1 MGAQTL
7 QSAVLDLPERMDFR
21 TSAVDS
27 PLARMCLVQKGFW
40 EPSCSEHLHPE
51 DLVPDEEQKGLMN
64 PMLKGFRMR
73 RLVLRWTAGQML
85 VVEVMRRIFEK
96 DLHCSGLQMKSP
108 GADQMYVVPRFAQMS
123 TPAVQSLSL
132 VFLGP
137 YFGQRR
143 VAQSLLLMQRPMVQ
157 RLVDQKSVQMQ
168 GLMAGRMSEQKGA
181 QMLKVQTAGQT
192 LVCQAKVVRKTHC
205 SEVQHL
211 HSDFGWLPLWLHIC
225 RSGWDAHSPHL

>member
-1 MGAQTL
+1 M
-7 QSAVLDLPERMDFR
+7 
-21 TSAVDS
+21 
-27 PLARMCLVQKGFW
+27 QKGFW
-40 EPSCSEHLHPE
+40 EPPCSENLRPE
-51 DLVPDEEQKGLMN
+51 DLVPDQEQKGLMN
-64 PMLKGFRMR
+64 LMLKGVRMR
-73 RLVLRWTAGQML
+73 PLVLCWTAGQML

-96 DLHCSGLQMKSP
+96 DLHWAGLQMKSP
-108 GADQMYVVPRFAQMS
+108 GAGQMYLVPRLAQMS

-132 VFLGP
+132 VFQEP

-143 VAQSLLLMQRPMVQ
+143 IAQSLLLLQRSMVQ

-168 GLMAGRMSEQKGA
+168 GLMAGQTSEQKGV

-211 HSDFGWLPLWLHIC
+211 YSDSGLWLPLWLHIC
-225 RSGWDAHSPHL
+225 LSGWDVHSPHL